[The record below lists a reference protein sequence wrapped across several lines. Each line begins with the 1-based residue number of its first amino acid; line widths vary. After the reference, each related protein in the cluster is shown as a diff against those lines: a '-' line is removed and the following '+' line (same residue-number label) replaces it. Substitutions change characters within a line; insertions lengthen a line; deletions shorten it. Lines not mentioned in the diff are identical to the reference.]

1 MPELHEIYAF
11 LSKASGISQAKL
23 SPSADLECDLGITGD
38 DFFELAEQF
47 SNEFH
52 VDMSTYRW
60 YFHHGEEVTF
70 NPGALFF
77 KSPNRQVQHIPV
89 TPELLLEAAD
99 SGRWPVVYPKH
110 RLTERR
116 YDILATYA
124 LLVVGGL
131 AVLFVLLRR

>member
-1 MPELHEIYAF
+1 MPELREIYAF
-11 LSKASGISQAKL
+11 LSKVSGASEARL
-23 SPSADLECDLGITGD
+23 TPSVDLEHGLGITGD

-47 SNEFH
+47 SGEFH

-77 KSPNRQVQHIPV
+77 KPPNRQVSHIAV
-89 TPELLLEAAD
+89 TPLLLLEAAN
-99 SGRWPVVYPKH
+99 SGRWPVSYPKH
-110 RLTERR
+110 RLTTRR
-116 YDILATYA
+116 YDILATYV

-131 AVLFVLLRR
+131 ALLFALLRG